1 MHCGGTVEPWKRTH
15 VHQPR
20 DFISHWKSTANAAR
34 GGGQS
39 LVRCVRMWNAKCERA
54 AQPEQQQAQAAL
66 RCSAVRSAA
75 LQLVVSTPTSSPV
88 EVPAPHHHH
97 KANCRKLPAAMIQL
111 NCLHCAGVRE
121 SERERKREMW
131 CMRGWELKSACMCA
145 WMGGSVCE
153 CGLCCL
159 ILFSLS
165 IALHACKYAIR
176 THTHLY
182 IHMYWKDRQH
192 QHIRPNWFLCSMRVS
207 LFGAILKVTYEA
219 FVT

>member
-39 LVRCVRMWNAKCERA
+39 LAAFRCVRMWNAKCERA
-54 AQPEQQQAQAAL
+54 AQPEQQQARASLRCAALPCVAL
-66 RCSAVRSAA
+66 RCNLLCRRRRRR
-75 LQLVVSTPTSSPV
+75 LLKCPPPTTTTTTRQIAENCQRQWFSSIAFIV
-88 EVPAPHHHH
+88 LE
-97 KANCRKLPAAMIQL
+97 C
-111 NCLHCAGVRE
+111 
-121 SERERKREMW
+121 ERERKGDVLHERLWVEE
-131 CMRGWELKSACMCA
+131 CVH
-145 WMGGSVCE
+145 VCVNGRV
-153 CGLCCL
+153 CVWVWVGLCCL

-176 THTHLY
+176 THTHES

-192 QHIRPNWFLCSMRVS
+192 QHIRPNWFLC
-207 LFGAILKVTYEA
+207 
-219 FVT
+219 

>member
-39 LVRCVRMWNAKCERA
+39 LAAFRCVRMWNAICEMRKGSAARA
-54 AQPEQQQAQAAL
+54 AASTSIAAL

-88 EVPAPHHHH
+88 EVPAPPHHHH

-121 SERERKREMW
+121 RERKGDVLHERLWVEE
-131 CMRGWELKSACMCA
+131 CVH
-145 WMGGSVCE
+145 VCVNGRV
-153 CGLCCL
+153 CVWVRVWVGHCCL

-176 THTHLY
+176 THTHES

-192 QHIRPNWFLCSMRVS
+192 QHIRPNWFLC
-207 LFGAILKVTYEA
+207 
-219 FVT
+219 

>member
-121 SERERKREMW
+121 SERERKSDAWEAVSWRVRACVRE
-131 CMRGWELKSACMCA
+131 WEGLCVSV
-145 WMGGSVCE
+145 GSVVWFYFHCQLLYTPVSMQYAHTRIFTYI
-153 CGLCCL
+153 CIGRIDSTSILGLIDSSVQCASAYL
-159 ILFSLS
+159 APS
-165 IALHACKYAIR
+165 
-176 THTHLY
+176 
-182 IHMYWKDRQH
+182 WK
-192 QHIRPNWFLCSMRVS
+192 
-207 LFGAILKVTYEA
+207 
-219 FVT
+219 